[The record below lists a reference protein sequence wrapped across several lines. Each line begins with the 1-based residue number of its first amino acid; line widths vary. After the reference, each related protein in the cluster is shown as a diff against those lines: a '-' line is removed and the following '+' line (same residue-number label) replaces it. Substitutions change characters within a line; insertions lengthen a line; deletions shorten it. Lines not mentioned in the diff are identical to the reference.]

1 MTGSKPRTSEEYW
14 GRWGILT
21 LLRSHGYGSKSS
33 GCDSMWCLIDY
44 LRDLNN
50 YGPWRSKPVKPPR
63 IRTTGCHL
71 CSHLTLQRFEIDNV
85 IHPDRDQ
92 SSKRATVLS
101 CVTIQVLQS
110 SKYTRSR
117 ASRTKDMSFAYMRF
131 IVSVNPLY
139 RWLSDR
145 SPRSMFHLDRDPH
158 REDRP
163 DWHVWEFRAH
173 IPKSIWMTPRFFS
186 VLDTGYSS
194 CIGITTYRHE
204 TLDHRKSA
212 TGMVLHPSLFSSYS
226 WSGTRWGHQRWTDA
240 PTTSVNNVLIT
251 PSIL

>member
-1 MTGSKPRTSEEYW
+1 MR
-14 GRWGILT
+14 ILT

-50 YGPWRSKPVKPPR
+50 YGPWRSKPVKTNSNPDNRMSP
-63 IRTTGCHL
+63 L
-71 CSHLTLQRFEIDNV
+71 QPSHFATFRDWQR
-85 IHPDRDQ
+85 HPFGQRPEF
-92 SSKRATVLS
+92 KKANGIVLRYHPG
-101 CVTIQVLQS
+101 LQS

-194 CIGITTYRHE
+194 CIGID
-204 TLDHRKSA
+204 L
-212 TGMVLHPSLFSSYS
+212 
-226 WSGTRWGHQRWTDA
+226 
-240 PTTSVNNVLIT
+240 
-251 PSIL
+251 